1 LEISLLEERTN
12 PLLHRKEYR
21 FAVAHGTEAT
31 PSRDNVR
38 TELAKTIHVPKDR
51 LVIERMNARFGTA
64 RTEGVAAAYDS
75 AEALKAVVRD
85 HIQVRNGFKAKE
97 VKGPT
102 APSETAPP
110 PAPTADK
117 APPEKALPEA
127 PKEKAAEKVTEK
139 PSEKPPEKGPEKNA
153 GKTPEKHPEKGSEKR
168 SEKGAEKSP
177 EKHPAKG
184 GEKPARKAGDKPH
197 ETPAPKG
204 A

>member
-1 LEISLLEERTN
+1 MEISLLEERTN

-21 FAVAHGTEAT
+21 FAVAHGTEPT

-117 APPEKALPEA
+117 APPET
-127 PKEKAAEKVTEK
+127 PKEKAAEKATEK
-139 PSEKPPEKGPEKNA
+139 PSEKPPEKGPEKHA
-153 GKTPEKHPEKGSEKR
+153 EKAAERHPEKGSEKHA
-168 SEKGAEKSP
+168 EKGPEKSP
-177 EKHPAKG
+177 ERHPAKS
-184 GEKPARKAGDKPH
+184 GEKPARKAGDKPQ

-204 A
+204 G